1 MSVLPAEGN
10 WPDRPLDG
18 VGVQLEPAVLEEQD
32 QTLPVAQRVADRLGQ
47 GRLARDPPQLGGE
60 PAVEG
65 LHDRLAALLP
75 GRAPVLGG
83 ATADFRLD
91 PVELADPA

>member
-1 MSVLPAEGN
+1 MSILPAEGN

-47 GRLARDPPQLGGE
+47 AGLARDPLQLGRE
-60 PAVEG
+60 PAVQG
-65 LHDRLAALLP
+65 IHDRLAALLP
-75 GRAPVLGG
+75 DRASLLGG
-83 ATADFRLD
+83 TATDLRLHF
-91 PVELADPA
+91 VELADPA